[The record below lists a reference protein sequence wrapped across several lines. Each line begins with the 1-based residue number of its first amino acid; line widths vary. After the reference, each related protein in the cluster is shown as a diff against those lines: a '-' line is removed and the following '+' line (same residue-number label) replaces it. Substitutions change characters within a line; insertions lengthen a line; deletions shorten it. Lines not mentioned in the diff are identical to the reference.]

1 MLKPA
6 ISTLDFRL
14 STFGRPK
21 VVFLALP
28 KPSHAMKMIVGL
40 GNPGIAYRRTR
51 HNLGFMVV
59 QKLAEQRGMRFRR
72 APHRSSQAQG
82 RIGKEQVVLVRP
94 MTFMNVS
101 GLAVGGAL
109 RDHRASLEE
118 LLVVCDDVNLDL
130 GRMRL
135 RRSGTAGGHNGLKS
149 LIEHLQSEAFPRL
162 RLGVG
167 PRPEGVDMMS
177 YVLSPFRRGE
187 WPRVHEVIAR
197 AVQAIETWVYHGI
210 DEAMNRFN

>member
-1 MLKPA
+1 
-6 ISTLDFRL
+6 
-14 STFGRPK
+14 
-21 VVFLALP
+21 
-28 KPSHAMKMIVGL
+28 
-40 GNPGIAYRRTR
+40 
-51 HNLGFMVV
+51 
-59 QKLAEQRGMRFRR
+59 
-72 APHRSSQAQG
+72 
-82 RIGKEQVVLVRP
+82 
-94 MTFMNVS
+94 MNVS

-187 WPRVHEVIAR
+187 WPTVHEVIAR